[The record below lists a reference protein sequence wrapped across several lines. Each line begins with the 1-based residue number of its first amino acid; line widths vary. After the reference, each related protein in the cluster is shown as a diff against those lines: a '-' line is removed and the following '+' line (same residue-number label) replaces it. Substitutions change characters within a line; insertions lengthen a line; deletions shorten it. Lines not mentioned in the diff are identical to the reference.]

1 MTPLVSILLPTRKRR
16 IMLESSLVSLL
27 NRAQHPERI
36 EICIAHDD
44 DDKESQDYFSSLTW
58 QKLLN
63 TYQCTAQVYSVPRW
77 GYGELHRYLNFL
89 AERAHGEW
97 MFFWGDDAL
106 METQNWDQQIVHN
119 QNFVGLL
126 HIPASNAPMYCSILP
141 LFHRK
146 WVDLFGCVS
155 PINHADSWITD
166 IAKAARARRVIPVSI
181 FHDRFEDSGHNNDE
195 TYNDK
200 RNAII
205 SGSNQDYHK
214 PEYVKMRQDWAQ
226 KLATYRDSQSV

>member
-1 MTPLVSILLPTRKRR
+1 MTPLISILLPTRKRR
-16 IMLESSLVSLL
+16 QMLETSLVSLL
-27 NRAQHPERI
+27 NRANNPKRI
-36 EICIAHDD
+36 ELCIAYDD
-44 DDKESQDYFSSLTW
+44 DDVESHDYFSGPDW

-63 TYQCTAQVYSVPRW
+63 TYGCTAQVFSVPRW
-77 GYGELHRYLNFL
+77 GYGGLHHYLNFL
-89 AERAHGEW
+89 AERAHGKW

-106 METQNWDQQIVHN
+106 METPGWDHQVEIN
-119 QNFVGLL
+119 QDFVGLL

-166 IAKAARARRVIPVSI
+166 VAKAARARRVIPVSV
-181 FHDRFEDSGHNNDE
+181 FHDRFEDSGRNDDV
-195 TYNDK
+195 TYQDK
-200 RNAII
+200 RNAMA

-214 PEYVKMRQDWAQ
+214 PEFVQMRHEWAQ
-226 KLATYRDSQSV
+226 LLAEHRDSQPA